1 MKSGVRVFE
10 HSKTTLVTGC
20 TSHPGDSK
28 YCKAHKDQHH
38 PAVTS
43 AKLTREN
50 RNTLESVKESQKNY
64 KEQDFSDNIYVVEEI
79 KDSKLED
86 GVEHFL
92 IRWEGYEEETWEPSS
107 NIPDF
112 MVTYYKKTGN
122 GKVPT
127 PRVAG
132 VRKKGLFT

>member
-1 MKSGVRVFE
+1 MFE

-43 AKLTREN
+43 SKLTREN
-50 RNTLESVKESQKNY
+50 RNTLECVKESQKNY
-64 KEQDFSDNIYVVEEI
+64 KEQDFSDNIYVVEEL

-92 IRWEGYEEETWEPSS
+92 IRWEGYEEETCEQSS
-107 NIPDF
+107 NIPEF
-112 MVTYYKKTGN
+112 MANYYKKTGN
-122 GKVPT
+122 GKVHT

-132 VRKKGLFT
+132 VRKKGFFN